1 MTDQEFTSDLLKA
14 LNNSQNGFSAFKQM
28 FNDCANAF
36 EVGNDAE
43 GLQIIKDLIQP
54 LQDFCYFCADVL
66 STHSHMIEE
75 KALKKLQDQCE
86 SLESL
91 MGELVKEMEDG
102 NYVEVGDILKY
113 DFGDLTAQM
122 SKSFPEVATSIEQK
136 QMSESC

>member
-1 MTDQEFTSDLLKA
+1 MKDHEITEELINA
-14 LNNSQNGFSAFKQM
+14 LNNSQDGFTAFKKM

-36 EVGNDAE
+36 EVGKDAE

-66 STHSHMIEE
+66 STHAHMIADD
-75 KALKKLQDQCE
+75 KLDLLKEQCE

-113 DFGDLTAQM
+113 DFGDLTSQM
-122 SKSFPEVATSIEQK
+122 SKIFPEVAESIQSY
-136 QMSESC
+136 QVSESC